1 MSATRPRG
9 WRTGGR
15 RRRPAPKREQQAL
28 PPFKLYEDKLRRQ
41 LTENCEVVLRA
52 VFGSA
57 HALARDLRGTPGQ
70 DAASA
75 LRVGVL
81 TLIEEHSRRLGVPTD
96 SLGVRV
102 ELSPHPQGPG
112 YSIGLQFLMPT
123 DSDIAQLEAVVRE
136 LAAKERGR

>member
-15 RRRPAPKREQQAL
+15 RRRPDPKLEQAVQ
-28 PPFKLYEDKLRRQ
+28 FKQYESKLRQR
-41 LTENCEVVLRA
+41 LTENCEAVLRV
-52 VFGSA
+52 VFGPA
-57 HALARDLRGTPGQ
+57 HALARDLKGTPGQ

-96 SLGVRV
+96 SLGVQV
-102 ELSPHPQGPG
+102 ELNPHPLGPG

-123 DSDIAQLEAVVRE
+123 ESDIARLEAVVRE